1 VDCGGGGDDE
11 IESEIE
17 GNGLFSVKG
26 DIPVP
31 PPWIERGVCSSCLPC
46 ISPLSVSVSVSF
58 GVSVF
63 GRVRTDPGIPY
74 PG

>member
-1 VDCGGGGDDE
+1 VDCGGGGGDDE

-31 PPWIERGVCSSCLPC
+31 PPWMERGLAACLVFLRPLYL
-46 ISPLSVSVSVSF
+46 SLSLSVFRYSVE
-58 GVSVF
+58 
-63 GRVRTDPGIPY
+63 
-74 PG
+74 

>member
-1 VDCGGGGDDE
+1 VDCGCGGGDDE

-31 PPWIERGVCSSCLPC
+31 PPWMEREVCLPC
-46 ISPLSVSVSVSF
+46 ISPPSVSVSVSF